1 MSYTEAQLVME
12 RDKHEAW
19 LNQQE
24 GITGTGIGIAQG
36 GQLCIKIYTNHM
48 SATTKH
54 AICDRLTALPIEF
67 EESGEF
73 RAF

>member
-1 MSYTEAQLVME
+1 MPYTEAQLVME
-12 RDKHEAW
+12 RNKHEAW

-24 GITGTGIGIAQG
+24 GLTGTGIGIAQG

-48 SATTKH
+48 PATTKRV
-54 AICDRLTALPIEF
+54 ICDRLTALPIEF